1 VGFEKLDKVAKNFG
15 MPLGPLELA
24 DNVGID
30 VISHVSKF
38 LSDADLGVRMSG
50 GDVTLMEK
58 MIDKGWLGKKAGK
71 GFYTYD
77 GKNKSISA
85 DMKAFIQNF
94 TKQDLGLHEDEIEN
108 RLMSRFINEAAKCL
122 EDEIIA
128 DPIVGDMGMVFGTG
142 FAPFRGGPF
151 RFLDTIGIENYVG
164 TMNDLSGKYGPQFEP
179 CQILK
184 DYAASNKKFHRV

>member
-1 VGFEKLDKVAKNFG
+1 

-24 DNVGID
+24 DNVGLD

-58 MIDKGWLGKKAGK
+58 MIEKGWLGKKAGK
-71 GFYTYD
+71 GFYTYG
-77 GKNKSISA
+77 GKKRTISA
-85 DMKAFIQNF
+85 DTKAFIENF
-94 TKQDLGLHEDEIEN
+94 RSKDLNLKEDEIEN

-128 DPIVGDMGMVFGTG
+128 DPIVGDMGWYLV
-142 FAPFRGGPF
+142 
-151 RFLDTIGIENYVG
+151 LDLLHSEE
-164 TMNDLSGKYGPQFEP
+164 DHFD
-179 CQILK
+179 ILI
-184 DYAASNKKFHRV
+184 RLE

>member
-1 VGFEKLDKVAKNFG
+1 

-77 GKNKSISA
+77 GKNRSISS
-85 DMKAFIQNF
+85 DMKAFIQNY
-94 TKQDLGLHEDEIEN
+94 TKQDLGLNEDEIQN

-151 RFLDTIGIENYVG
+151 RFLDTIGIDKYVG

-184 DYAASNKKFHRV
+184 DYAASNKKFHSA